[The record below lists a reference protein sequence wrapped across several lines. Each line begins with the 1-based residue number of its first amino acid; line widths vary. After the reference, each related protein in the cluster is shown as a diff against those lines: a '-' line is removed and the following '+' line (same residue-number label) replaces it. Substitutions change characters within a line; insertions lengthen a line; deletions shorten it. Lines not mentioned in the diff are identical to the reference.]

1 MKLKK
6 ISINKTYIIALAILS
21 MWTVYAF
28 LTMGSII
35 EEHKKYSKLI
45 NLSGKQRML
54 SQKTALLCTN
64 YELHGYNNETSKSIE
79 SLKSSINEM
88 DTIHNFI
95 LNNLTSDKI
104 KKIYLDDFG
113 LNITIQNY
121 IKRLNH
127 FIINPTSEKLRLI
140 IDESNI
146 VQNKSNIVVYAF
158 QNESDEMI
166 NNLKKRKLFILVGTL
181 ITIILEA
188 IFIFSPL
195 IKKLKKYTNELEQ
208 EVKKRTKEL
217 IIFNKIFENTKDGMV
232 ITDSEEKITNVNK
245 AFTDI
250 TGYTKEEALGKTPRV
265 LKSGNHDKS
274 FYKNMWN
281 SLDTY
286 GSWEGEIVNKHKSG
300 NYVYENLTILKLI
313 DEDTKNINYVSVF
326 SNITE
331 RIQLINSLEYQ
342 KKQSENYLD
351 IAQILILILDNNKNV
366 LMINQAGADLLGYSK
381 DEIIGKNWMDNF
393 IPKRLLKDVN
403 EVGDSLLEKS
413 NPKTVHE
420 NAIQTKSGEERILL
434 WRNSILEDEDGETIG
449 ILTSGTD
456 ITDEKEK
463 QRQLMF
469 NNKHAQM
476 GEMLSIIAHQWR
488 QP

>member
-1 MKLKK
+1 
-6 ISINKTYIIALAILS
+6 
-21 MWTVYAF
+21 
-28 LTMGSII
+28 
-35 EEHKKYSKLI
+35 
-45 NLSGKQRML
+45 
-54 SQKTALLCTN
+54 
-64 YELHGYNNETSKSIE
+64 
-79 SLKSSINEM
+79 
-88 DTIHNFI
+88 
-95 LNNLTSDKI
+95 
-104 KKIYLDDFG
+104 
-113 LNITIQNY
+113 
-121 IKRLNH
+121 
-127 FIINPTSEKLRLI
+127 
-140 IDESNI
+140 
-146 VQNKSNIVVYAF
+146 
-158 QNESDEMI
+158 
-166 NNLKKRKLFILVGTL
+166 
-181 ITIILEA
+181 
-188 IFIFSPL
+188 
-195 IKKLKKYTNELEQ
+195 
-208 EVKKRTKEL
+208 
-217 IIFNKIFENTKDGMV
+217 
-232 ITDSEEKITNVNK
+232 
-245 AFTDI
+245 
-250 TGYTKEEALGKTPRV
+250 
-265 LKSGNHDKS
+265 
-274 FYKNMWN
+274 MWN